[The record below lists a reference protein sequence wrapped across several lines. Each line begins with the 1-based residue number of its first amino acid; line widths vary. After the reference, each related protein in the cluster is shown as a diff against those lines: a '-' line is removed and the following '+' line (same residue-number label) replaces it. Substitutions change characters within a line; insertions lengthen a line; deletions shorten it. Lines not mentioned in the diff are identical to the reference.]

1 MVSKEKFTMY
11 QRYKVETLK
20 KSDWNN
26 SHKVLHIIF
35 PLSNLPFL
43 VAVEEAEVAHLI
55 LAVEVA
61 ADKGELRFLVVEVV
75 AEEYIEVVIL
85 ILQIQLKDNTFM
97 TNV

>member
-1 MVSKEKFTMY
+1 M
-11 QRYKVETLK
+11 
-20 KSDWNN
+20 
-26 SHKVLHIIF
+26 
-35 PLSNLPFL
+35 
-43 VAVEEAEVAHLI
+43 HLI